1 MRAPLEIPEAD
12 RTMILLRSLPEQV
25 RVHVS
30 LFHKSAM
37 EVYKN
42 LKDVLLEYD
51 ISTRVM
57 SDVTGKVSLFEGKG
71 SKGKDKGK
79 GKGGKSDGKA
89 GKGDKGEGKSKGK
102 SKGKDRSTSRGPG
115 VCFGCG
121 KAGHLAKDCPEKAKG
136 KGKQRSQS
144 PKGKSEIV
152 F

>member
-89 GKGDKGEGKSKGK
+89 W
-102 SKGKDRSTSRGPG
+102 
-115 VCFGCG
+115 
-121 KAGHLAKDCPEKAKG
+121 
-136 KGKQRSQS
+136 QR
-144 PKGKSEIV
+144 
-152 F
+152 